1 MIYAKL
7 MLRNFQT
14 KLTSFSAPFLQ
25 TLQPCKTTDT
35 VIGILLFLAVF
46 SALASLCTQALINGD
61 AAVYIQQM
69 QNLNFAARSVHI
81 GYYLLGAGVI
91 RIFPGSDD
99 YAINLM
105 NCFLGALTVAILYFI
120 TFIICHKRIVALV
133 ASLFLLTHYIFLENS
148 VYAEVYTPQLCF
160 LLLALL
166 LWLLDR
172 PILASL
178 SFALSLL
185 ISTSAVFAL
194 PLFFILRP
202 RLRPYILFC
211 AVILVI
217 AVVAISPHYKDYFF
231 GARGLFT
238 IALHQAFNLGFILR
252 REAEEVF
259 FNFFLCIPFVVAGLI
274 ELFAQKKFRPL
285 AIALLSLWLITLCLG
300 EKNWNDFP
308 VQFPTYALLCLVG
321 GLGFHL
327 FLRISNNKQHAAAL
341 SAIILSILIVVVVLI
356 KVTKTPAQ
364 IAVFLPAW
372 FLVATVSCAVLC
384 MLVAILPVLRRLR
397 PQVIIVGA
405 VVFAVVINGFV
416 AFSKLRVTSSYHIGY
431 RNTIIE
437 MSKVA
442 TPDYIVVGG
451 WASGILFEHYL
462 FQKSYT
468 PYWINT
474 QDLSGTNGKQKQAE
488 TVKKLSDVVA
498 ARRQIWLLGNYP
510 GLLDAL
516 QRAGY
521 KIAPFKYIYVAT
533 ARD

>member
-7 MLRNFQT
+7 MLKNFQT
-14 KLTSFSAPFLQ
+14 KLNSLSAPFLQ
-25 TLQPCKTTDT
+25 TLQPCKTTDI
-35 VIGILLFLAVF
+35 VIGILLFLAIF
-46 SALASLCTQALINGD
+46 SAFASLCTKALMNGD
-61 AAVYIQQM
+61 AAVYVEQM

-81 GYYLLGAGVI
+81 GYYLLGAAVI

-105 NCFLGALTVAILYFI
+105 SCFLGALTVAILYL
-120 TFIICHKRIVALV
+120 TTLIICHKRIVALIS
-133 ASLFLLTHYIFLENS
+133 SLFLLTNYIFLENS
-148 VYAEVYTPQLCF
+148 VFAEVYTPQLCF

-178 SFALSLL
+178 TFALSLL

-202 RLRPYILFC
+202 RFRPYILFC

-217 AVVAISPHYKDYFF
+217 AVVVISPRYKDYFF
-231 GARGLFT
+231 SPRGLFT
-238 IALHQAFNLGFILR
+238 IALHQAFNLGFVLH
-252 REAEEVF
+252 REVEEVF

-274 ELFAQKKFRPL
+274 ELFAQKKFRLL
-285 AIALLSLWLITLCLG
+285 AIALLSLWFITLCLG

-327 FLRISNNKQHAAAL
+327 FLRISNNKQYAAAL

-364 IAVFLPAW
+364 IAVFLPTWLLA
-372 FLVATVSCAVLC
+372 ATVPCAVLC
-384 MLVAILPVLRRLR
+384 MLVAILPVLRRMR

-405 VVFAVVINGFV
+405 VFFAVVINGFV
-416 AFSKLRVTSSYHIGY
+416 AFSKLRVTSSHHVEY

-442 TPDYIVVGG
+442 APDYIVVGG

-474 QDLSGTNGKQKQAE
+474 QDLSGTSGKQRQAE
-488 TVKKLSDVVA
+488 AVKKLNDVVA
-498 ARRQIWLLGNYP
+498 ARHQIWLLENYS
-510 GLLDAL
+510 GLFDAL

-533 ARD
+533 AKD